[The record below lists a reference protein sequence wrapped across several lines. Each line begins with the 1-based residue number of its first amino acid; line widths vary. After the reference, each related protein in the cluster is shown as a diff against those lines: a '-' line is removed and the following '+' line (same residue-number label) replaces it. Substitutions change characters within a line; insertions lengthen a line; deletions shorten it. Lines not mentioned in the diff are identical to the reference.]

1 MCDKEDGVDVTNVT
15 NQKSGLKISILNLL
29 KINGKYLI
37 GFYLMNN
44 EEQKSQRV
52 QGFLQVT
59 S

>member
-1 MCDKEDGVDVTNVT
+1 MGNVI

-29 KINGKYLI
+29 KINGKHLI

-44 EEQKSQRV
+44 QEHKLQS
-52 QGFLQVT
+52 FLQVT